1 MPNYSKARTLFSSVN
16 KKLWDIPWE
25 ECHHI
30 YSSVREDMV
39 AEKQQEIDDKY
50 EEEIARMEQEY
61 TNSHEAPYEG
71 NFSDQL
77 PKPPVVIPLAE
88 LEAKISTRLRTEF
101 IEKYKLILHM
111 DWVMPQIV
119 TYIGG
124 LTKYKN
130 DNGLYSGMQFR
141 SNFKTDAE
149 KGLYRFLM
157 VNERSSYLKLQ
168 YKDPSRQYCAL
179 VPLILYAHRLVD
191 GTAYSAWD
199 RAELMY
205 VVNTELYDAM
215 VCTVPSVTREELI
228 KIREEGTKEASGKA
242 KNPLTCHMLFGSYQ
256 KLSEIG
262 DMPKLAKVMMTQIW
276 CAHPANRSR
285 YMVLNP
291 KNWDKMPPVLVD
303 TEVAAKP
310 DPSQDVRMAVLDDF

>member
-1 MPNYSKARTLFSSVN
+1 
-16 KKLWDIPWE
+16 
-25 ECHHI
+25 
-30 YSSVREDMV
+30 
-39 AEKQQEIDDKY
+39 
-50 EEEIARMEQEY
+50 
-61 TNSHEAPYEG
+61 
-71 NFSDQL
+71 
-77 PKPPVVIPLAE
+77 
-88 LEAKISTRLRTEF
+88 
-101 IEKYKLILHM
+101 
-111 DWVMPQIV
+111 
-119 TYIGG
+119 
-124 LTKYKN
+124 
-130 DNGLYSGMQFR
+130 
-141 SNFKTDAE
+141 
-149 KGLYRFLM
+149 
-157 VNERSSYLKLQ
+157 
-168 YKDPSRQYCAL
+168 
-179 VPLILYAHRLVD
+179 
-191 GTAYSAWD
+191 
-199 RAELMY
+199 MY